1 MKRILVIILLLF
13 SSYFL
18 VKYGI
23 DIWQIYMIPEVLA
36 PPPPSIG
43 VEAGPLKVV
52 IDDNTPWELIIKAI
66 TTILST
72 YLGIKV
78 INKYVK

>member
-1 MKRILVIILLLF
+1 
-13 SSYFL
+13 
-18 VKYGI
+18 
-23 DIWQIYMIPEVLA
+23 MISEVLA